1 MEKRMAFMTVQPS
14 ATTKVSSITEKK
26 STSLAIPRVYA
37 SRAASKASRWAGCKF
52 SKKGYRGGA
61 LVTKSEEARWQLE
74 QWNENC
80 AVARSEARL
89 SRLFRMPS
97 EPTRSHHRG
106 MTRWRCT
113 GQVIFV
119 AKPGQ

>member
-1 MEKRMAFMTVQPS
+1 M
-14 ATTKVSSITEKK
+14 
-26 STSLAIPRVYA
+26 
-37 SRAASKASRWAGCKF
+37 
-52 SKKGYRGGA
+52 
-61 LVTKSEEARWQLE
+61 TKSEEARWQLE

-113 GQVIFV
+113 GQAIFV
-119 AKPGQ
+119 AKPGQPFSSCQVSVKREFDVISQRARLVMGAAEEELEEEEEGGGGGRRGQI